1 MEGETLSNRLRDLE
15 AYAQVVALGYALAV
29 VEAETFP
36 DTLGDVEAE
45 VLVHTLAGTLD
56 KVQSKKLARHWAM
69 WRRRHSLSTT
79 RKTSY

>member
-15 AYAQVVALGYALAV
+15 AYAQVVALAYALAG

-69 WRRRHSLSTT
+69 WRRRH
-79 RKTSY
+79 

>member
-1 MEGETLSNRLRDLE
+1 VEAETLSNRLRDLE
-15 AYAQVVALGYALAV
+15 AYAQVVALAYTLAG
-29 VEAETFP
+29 VEAETFL

-45 VLVHTLAGTLD
+45 VLVQALAGTLD

-69 WRRRHSLSTT
+69 WRPRHSLSTT